1 MNLENLLKL
10 PHAKSSK
17 AVPKSVSLPA
27 TAPPSLR
34 TVKDP
39 KEATGRNRGRPT
51 KEERKLEKRMG
62 AIADID
68 DLLEDKPTKSKIRA
82 FLLARVSMLLEE
94 RGIV

>member
-1 MNLENLLKL
+1 MNIENLLKL
-10 PHAKSSK
+10 PHANSSK

-27 TAPPSLR
+27 TPPPSLKS
-34 TVKDP
+34 VKDP
-39 KEATGRNRGRPT
+39 KEARPRGRPT